1 MRKLVSPV
9 IAIVILV
16 TILAVGTPVRVEAQ
30 NAGLI
35 SSILNRMERNRQD
48 LKSLRA
54 NISMVKYDARIRDE
68 DKYQGT
74 VLYMPAA
81 GRNAFVRIDWQ
92 SPQHE
97 TLAVADGQYTLFRP
111 RLNMAYVGKSSSV
124 GGGPKGPQTRGM
136 LEFLNMSG
144 SQVKARFE
152 PIQDLYDETLWGG
165 VGTTHFK
172 LVPKGG
178 ASYKYAEIWID
189 GNGMPVQTKVVEKND
204 DATTVRLTNVERN
217 ASIST
222 DQFKLK
228 LDSKVKIVKS

>member
-1 MRKLVSPV
+1 MKKLIFSGV
-9 IAIVILV
+9 V
-16 TILAVGTPVRVEAQ
+16 TVVLFSMLAVSTPFGVRAQ

-35 SSILNRMERNRQD
+35 SSILSRMERNRRE
-48 LKSLRA
+48 LRSLRA
-54 NISMVKYDARIRDE
+54 DISMLKYDSRVRDS

-92 SPQHE
+92 SPQRE
-97 TLAVADGQYTLFRP
+97 TLAVSDGQYTLFRP
-111 RLNMAYVGKSSSV
+111 RLNMAYVGKSTSFGKNTKAS
-124 GGGPKGPQTRGM
+124 GM
-136 LEFLNMSG
+136 LDFLNMSG

-152 PIQDLYDETLWGG
+152 PIQDLYEETLWGG

-172 LVPKGG
+172 LVPTGG
-178 ASYKYAEIWID
+178 ASYKYAEIWVD
-189 GNGMPVQTKVVEKND
+189 SNGMPIQTKVVEKND
-204 DATTVRLTNVERN
+204 DSTTVRLTNVQRN

-228 LDSKVKIVKS
+228 LDGNVKIVKG

>member
-1 MRKLVSPV
+1 MKKLMFSGFV
-9 IAIVILV
+9 IAILIAIV
-16 TILAVGTPVRVEAQ
+16 AVGTPVRVEAQ

-35 SSILNRMERNRQD
+35 SSILSRMERNRKD
-48 LKSLRA
+48 LRSLRA

-74 VLYMPAA
+74 VLYMPAE

-97 TLAVADGQYTLFRP
+97 TLAVSNGEYTLFRP
-111 RLNMAYVGKSSSV
+111 RLGMAYVGKS
-124 GGGPKGPQTRGM
+124 GGNRTKASGM

-144 SQVKARFE
+144 QQVKARFE
-152 PIQDLYDETLWGG
+152 PIQDVYEETLWGG
-165 VGTTHFK
+165 VGATHFK
-172 LVPKGG
+172 LVPRGG
-178 ASYKYAEIWID
+178 ASYKYAEIWVD
-189 GNGMPVQTKVVEKND
+189 GYGMPVQTKVVERND
-204 DATTVRLTNVERN
+204 DSTTVRLTNVERN
-217 ASIST
+217 AGIST

>member
-1 MRKLVSPV
+1 MKKFVSPIIV
-9 IAIVILV
+9 ILILIAIVGV
-16 TILAVGTPVRVEAQ
+16 TTPSGVKAQ

-35 SSILNRMERNRQD
+35 SSILSRMERNRKD
-48 LKSLRA
+48 LRSLRA
-54 NISMVKYDARIRDE
+54 SISMVKYDARIRDE

-74 VLYMPAA
+74 VLYMPAT

-92 SPQHE
+92 SPQRE
-97 TLAVADGQYTLFRP
+97 TLAVADGAYTLCRP
-111 RLNMAYVGKSSSV
+111 RLNMCYVGKSTSV
-124 GGGPKGPQTRGM
+124 GGGKGPQTRGM
-136 LEFLNMSG
+136 LEFLSMSG

-178 ASYKYAEIWID
+178 ANYKYAEIWID